1 MRLIHVP
8 AQVTE
13 AEPTEP
19 GVGEQVTAEVAAVER
34 RARADERPG
43 ETERRRAQAAEAAE
57 EVTERLAD
65 RPVAVAEPQERV
77 LAANVE
83 LADGPLSQARGL
95 MFRRSLP
102 EGSAMA
108 FRFPDPRGRSLHM
121 LFVPFPIDAVWT
133 VADEVTKVSRLRSWV
148 GLSWGTA
155 DAIYELPAG
164 AADAVEPGDTVR
176 LTEE

>member
-1 MRLIHVP
+1 VRLIHVP

-19 GVGEQVTAEVAAVER
+19 GVGEQVTEEVAAVER
-34 RARADERPG
+34 RARPNERSD
-43 ETERRRAQAAEAAE
+43 ETERRRAQATAAAE

-65 RPVAVAEPQERV
+65 RPAEVAEPRERV
-77 LAANVE
+77 LAEDVE

-102 EGSAMA
+102 EGAAMA

-148 GLSWGTA
+148 GLGWGTG
-155 DAIYELPAG
+155 DTIYELPAG

-176 LTEE
+176 LVEE

>member
-8 AQVTE
+8 AQVTD

-19 GVGEQVTAEVAAVER
+19 GVGEQITEEVAAVER
-34 RARADERPG
+34 RARPGERADEA
-43 ETERRRAQAAEAAE
+43 ERRREQAAEAAE
-57 EVTERLAD
+57 EVTERIAD
-65 RPVAVAEPQERV
+65 HPAEVANPRERV
-77 LAANVE
+77 LADDVE
-83 LADGPLSQARGL
+83 LAEGPLSQARGL
-95 MFRRSLP
+95 MFRGSLP

-133 VADEVTKVSRLRSWV
+133 VGNEVTKVKRLRSWV
-148 GLSWGTA
+148 GLGWGTA

-164 AADAVEPGDTVR
+164 AADAVEPGDVVR
-176 LTEE
+176 LVEE